1 MHNLKIIFKYMKKY
15 KYRYILGILFL
26 IMVDILS
33 VILPLILRDITNYF
47 VTNSYSTNI
56 IIRYILQIA
65 LIGAG
70 ISFGRLMWRY
80 LIVGSS
86 KKVEYDYRNDFF
98 LHLEKLSLNF
108 YNVNSTG
115 NLMAL
120 STNDLPIF
128 INGIGSGLVLLL
140 DTFILIIA
148 TGFQMFR
155 INTGL
160 TLLSLSP
167 LPLTAFILFKIG
179 IKMQRRYLKVQ
190 NAFGKLSNVI
200 EENLS
205 GIRIIQSYN
214 QEESEIEKLNKMNV
228 RYKDLNISY
237 ARLLSIFN
245 PILENIGTICYV
257 IFLGISGTY
266 VIIGQ
271 FSLGDFIAFNSYLW
285 SMITPILTI
294 GMVINIVQR
303 AIVSFNRLE
312 GIKLEKPD
320 IFDSKTK
327 DIDSLDGSL
336 QIKNLTFTY
345 PKNKAPSLKNININL
360 PKGKILGIVGKT
372 GSGKSTLTNLL
383 IRLYNVPDNR
393 IIINNVDINRI
404 PLNTLRT
411 KIGVVSDTFLF
422 RDTVTEN
429 INFAYDNVDMDKIIE
444 AAKNAEVYKNIMD
457 FPEKFDTIIG
467 ERAVTLS
474 GGQKQRI
481 AIARALIKNPDILIL
496 DDCLSA
502 VDSKT
507 EISILNNLK
516 AIMKNKTSI
525 IISHRISSVQYAN
538 EIIVLD
544 NGKIVEKGTHE
555 DLIAKKGF
563 YYNIYINQQ
572 LKEKLSVEA

>member
-444 AAKNAEVYKNIMD
+444 ASKNAEVYKNIMD

>member
-294 GMVINIVQR
+294 GMVINIIQR